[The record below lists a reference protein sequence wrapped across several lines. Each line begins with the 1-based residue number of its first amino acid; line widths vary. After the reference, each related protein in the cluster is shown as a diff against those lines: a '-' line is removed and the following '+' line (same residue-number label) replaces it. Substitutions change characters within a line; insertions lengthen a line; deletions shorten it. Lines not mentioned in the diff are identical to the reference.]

1 MAKKQFKAE
10 SKRLLDLMINSI
22 YTHREIFLRE
32 LISNGSD
39 AIDKLC
45 FRSLTDQNVGMDR
58 EDFRIT
64 LSVDKDAR
72 TLTVSDNGIGMTA
85 EEMEQNLGIIAK
97 SGTRAFRDSLDAEKA
112 AEADV
117 DVIGQFGVGFYSA
130 FMVAKKVEV
139 LSRAYGEETANLWV
153 SEGVDGYT
161 ITPAERDSVGTDV
174 VIYLKDDTD
183 DDKYSD
189 YLQSWKLEELVKKY
203 SDYVRWPIRAMVE
216 RSVKKPTGEYD
227 ENGIE
232 KMSYAYEEVED
243 TINSMVPIWQRS
255 RKEATDEECIAFF
268 KESFH
273 ESEDPISVIRVNA
286 EGQVSYRCLL
296 FVPAKAPYD
305 YYTRDYA
312 PGLRLYSNGV
322 MIMDKCADLLPD
334 CFRFVRGI
342 VDSPDLSLNIS
353 RELLQHDRQLKLIA
367 NNLEKK
373 IKAELTRLLENEREK
388 YEKFFEAF
396 GIQLKYGIVGDYG
409 MKKDLLQDL
418 LLYWSAAESK
428 MVTLKEYADHM
439 PEEQKYIYYAAAETN
454 ERAVALPQTE
464 RVRSHGYDFLC
475 FSYEADEFVTEILR
489 SYADKEFR
497 NVCGEDLGLDSE
509 EEKAESEKANEE
521 NKELIDFVKEQCG
534 ERVAVVKISSRLES
548 HPVCLSSEGE
558 ITLEMERYFRSLPGV
573 DASELSHMKARR
585 VLELNLGHPAVRK
598 LDEERKNG
606 STDRAAAMARVLLT
620 QAEIAAGYAVED
632 PNEYTELVVS
642 LF

>member
-45 FRSLTDQNVGMDR
+45 FLSLTDEGVGMER
-58 EDFRIT
+58 GDFCIR
-64 LSVDKDAR
+64 LQVDKEAR

-85 EEMEQNLGIIAK
+85 AEMEQNLGVIAK
-97 SGTRAFRDSLDAEKA
+97 SGTKSFRDNLDAEKA

-130 FMVAKKVEV
+130 FMVAKKVQV
-139 LSRAYGEETANLWV
+139 LSRAYGQEEANLWQ

-161 ITPAERDSVGTDV
+161 ITAAEKESVGTDV
-174 VIYLKDDTD
+174 ILYLKDDGED
-183 DDKYSD
+183 EKYSEF
-189 YLQSWKLEELVKKY
+189 LQGWKLEELVKKY
-203 SDYVRWPIRAMVE
+203 SDYIRWPIKAMVE
-216 RSVKKPTGEYD
+216 RNVKKPTGEYD
-227 ENGIE
+227 ENGIQ
-232 KMSYAYEEVED
+232 KMQSVYEEVED

-255 RKEATDEECIAFF
+255 RKDATDEECIAFY
-268 KESFH
+268 KDSFH
-273 ESEDPISVIRVNA
+273 DGEDPVSVIRVNA
-286 EGQVSYRCLL
+286 EGLVSYRCLL
-296 FVPAKAPYD
+296 FIPAKAPYD
-305 YYTRDYA
+305 FYSRDYQS
-312 PGLRLYSNGV
+312 GLRLYSNGV

-388 YEKFFEAF
+388 YERFFDTF

-409 MKKDLLQDL
+409 MKKDMLQDL
-418 LLYWSAAESK
+418 LLYYSAAEGR
-428 MVTLKEYADHM
+428 MLTLKEYTDKM
-439 PEEQKYIYYAAAETN
+439 PGEQKYIYYASAESAQRAA
-454 ERAVALPQTE
+454 ALPQTE
-464 RVRSHGYDFLC
+464 RVRARGYDFLC
-475 FSYEADEFVTEILR
+475 FTYEADEFVTEILR
-489 SYADKEFR
+489 SYGEKEFR

-509 EEKAESEKANEE
+509 EEKAESEKANED
-521 NKELIDFVKEQCG
+521 NKALIDFVKEQCG
-534 ERVAVVKISSRLES
+534 ARVESVKISSRLES
-548 HPVCLSSEGE
+548 HPVCLSAEGE

-573 DASELSHMKARR
+573 DMNAMNMKARR
-585 VLELNLGHPAVRK
+585 VLELNLSHSAVRK
-598 LDEERKNG
+598 LDEARMSG
-606 STDRAAAMARVLLT
+606 DTQRAAAMAKVLLT
-620 QAEIAAGYAVED
+620 QAEIAAGYGVED

>member
-10 SKRLLDLMINSI
+10 SRRLLDLMINSI

-45 FRSLTDQNVGMDR
+45 FQSLTDSGVGMER
-58 EDFRIT
+58 EDFLIR

-72 TLTVSDNGIGMTA
+72 TLTISDNGIGMTA
-85 EEMEQNLGIIAK
+85 EEMEQNLGVIAK
-97 SGTRAFRDSLDAEKA
+97 SGTKAFRDSVDAEKA
-112 AEADV
+112 KEADV

-139 LSRAYGEETANLWV
+139 LSRAYGQESASLWS

-161 ITPAERDSVGTDV
+161 ITSAEKEAVGTDV
-174 VIYLKDDTD
+174 VLYLKDDTD
-183 DDKYSD
+183 EDNYSE
-189 YLQSWKLEELVKKY
+189 YLRSWKLEELVKKY
-203 SDYVRWPIRAMVE
+203 SDYVRWPIKAMVE

-227 ENGIE
+227 ENGIQ
-232 KMSYAYEEVED
+232 KMSYATEEVEE
-243 TINSMVPIWQRS
+243 TVNSMVPIWQRS
-255 RKEATDEECIAFF
+255 RKEATDEECIAFY

-273 ESEDPISVIRVNA
+273 ESEDPVSVIRVNA
-286 EGQVSYRCLL
+286 EGMVSYRCLL
-296 FVPAKAPYD
+296 FIPANAPYD
-305 YYTRDYA
+305 FYTRDYQ

-353 RELLQHDRQLKLIA
+353 RELLQHDRQLKMIA

-373 IKAELTRLLENEREK
+373 IKSELTRLLENEREK
-388 YEKFFEAF
+388 YEKFFDAF

-418 LLYWSAAESK
+418 LLYYSAAQSR
-428 MVTLKEYADHM
+428 MVTLKEYTDAM
-439 PEEQKYIYYAAAETN
+439 GEEQKYIYYAAAESN
-454 ERAVALPQTE
+454 ERALHLPQTD
-464 RVRSHGYDFLC
+464 RVRSRGYDFLC
-475 FSYEADEFVTEILR
+475 FTYEADEFVTEILH

-497 NVCGEDLGLDSE
+497 NVCGEDLGLESD
-509 EEKAESEKANEE
+509 EEKAESEKAAEE
-521 NKELIDFVKEQCG
+521 NKELIDFVKEQCAA
-534 ERVAVVKISSRLES
+534 RVENVKISGRLES

-558 ITLEMERYFRSLPGV
+558 ITLEMEKYFRSLPGV
-573 DASELSHMKARR
+573 DLNNMNMKAKR
-585 VLELNLGHPAVRK
+585 VLELNLNHTAVQK
-598 LDEERKNG
+598 LDAERRSGN
-606 STDRAAAMARVLLT
+606 TERAAAMAKVLLT
-620 QAEIAAGYAVED
+620 QAEIAAGYAVEN